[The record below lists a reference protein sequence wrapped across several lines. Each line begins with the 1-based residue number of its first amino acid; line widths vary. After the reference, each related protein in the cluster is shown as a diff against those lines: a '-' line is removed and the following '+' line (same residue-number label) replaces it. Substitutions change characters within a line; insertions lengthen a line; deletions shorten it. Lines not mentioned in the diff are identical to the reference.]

1 MCPSGGSSRAPVE
14 STGALLVVLGA
25 PRSVARLL
33 RAATVGG
40 TAGVGRTTGRR
51 ELAVGLPGGQA
62 AAFPPLFELH
72 PRRLLDRREEPADGP
87 TGAADVVHPLGHRR
101 TAVGQLTV
109 AVLVHRA
116 QGLVDLDELAARQP
130 ADHAGLDA
138 VLEDLTV

>member
-1 MCPSGGSSRAPVE
+1 MCPSDGSSRAPVE

-40 TAGVGRTTGRR
+40 TAGRR

-62 AAFPPLFELH
+62 AAFPALFELH

-116 QGLVDLDELAARQP
+116 E
-130 ADHAGLDA
+130 
-138 VLEDLTV
+138 